1 MTAAGDI
8 LKNELGFSPKLD
20 KNGILWTSAGL
31 LDANKILHVDVQ
43 SAEIKE
49 TIINSL
55 ASVDE
60 KSFKSVVFPVIV

>member
-31 LDANKILHVDVQ
+31 LDAKKILHVDVQ